1 MSSCWLHNTRSMLQ
15 AAETAYT
22 AEDISLAVRF
32 FLLTVDMVGD
42 DEEPPPPT
50 GITVRAWYGV
60 ELVGSRFV

>member
-1 MSSCWLHNTRSMLQ
+1 MLQ

-50 GITVRAWYGV
+50 GITVRA
-60 ELVGSRFV
+60 